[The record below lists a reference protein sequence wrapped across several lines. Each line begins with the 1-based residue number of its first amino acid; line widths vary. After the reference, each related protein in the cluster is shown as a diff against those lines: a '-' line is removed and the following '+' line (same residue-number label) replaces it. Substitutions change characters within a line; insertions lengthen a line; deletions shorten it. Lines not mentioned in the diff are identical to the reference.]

1 MTRLLPG
8 DAKMGLWGKFKRGLE
23 AVFLPHKYVVDT
35 QVINT
40 QAIEEKRQQIQL
52 AQYKLQCVQVTNS
65 AVMEEK
71 RQEIQLEQIKLQYI
85 QNQENRQFQAQQGEL
100 NHQRQKEL
108 QEYIQSVNL
117 AIHKSNIEFQ
127 RWRFEQ
133 EQTLQKELTTYGR
146 ETQLMVAEYQRET
159 AIKAAHNQA
168 EVQKIFANWPL
179 TLPPAQIL
187 ESYNHSIIPLRVFI
201 APPKVQF
208 EKFATTPQN
217 FPDIELTI
225 NQKMRD
231 FFDQYSQQGRPIEF
245 LAGAWESKRFHS
257 EASIK
262 ALFGMLKSEP
272 TLILES
278 EFDGDYLNF
287 RVAYWTIGQP
297 NYSYQTIIARL
308 SYRDILYNSAK
319 TRALTWKNTK
329 DKLIA
334 LGKTQADIEKR
345 GGDNE
350 INLKIWEEEQSLREE
365 GIEDDEL
372 EIHYKINSK
381 HFEDLYQFLIT
392 CHCLVAGWIAD
403 THHLFLHDFTPLL
416 PQLLPDLTQNIPE
429 GEVAD
434 SVIGMVISGYEQIY
448 KILETE
454 SSHRLPELI
463 LELAQGLVNLPNKSW
478 AKNQLINSVESWLR
492 LRNPVS
498 LRNRVSGESELWD
511 RVNSVVTAKDL
522 DYIEKI
528 NNLLESL
535 GETHRVNIVQAC
547 YQRGQNHCQRGEYP
561 TAIDDFTQVL
571 LLEPNSPDAN
581 YNRGLAYNKLGEYSA
596 AIEDYN
602 QTLRLNPNYVGAY
615 NNRGNAYYKLG
626 EYEKAIADYN
636 SCLALNP
643 NLPDV
648 AHNRDVAQGVWDE
661 KRRQQQTEVETKR
674 RQEEEKKRQEEAEK
688 RRQQKEFE
696 FDVITVNA
704 EGKET
709 KRERR
714 RAEFFKQD
722 LGNNISLEMVSIPG
736 GTFMMGSPE
745 NNSEKPIH
753 EVNIAAFSMAKYPIT
768 QAQWEAIMG
777 NNPSSFKGAN
787 RPVDSVTWHEA
798 QEFCQ
803 RLSQKTGKTYRL
815 PSEAEWEYACRAK
828 TGSPFHFGETITADL
843 ANYDANNTYGNG
855 PKGTYRQ
862 QTTDVGSF
870 TPNAFGLYD
879 MHGNVWEWCADPW
892 HENYTGAPDDGSVW
906 ESGGNTQYRVIRG
919 GSWYINPWYCRS
931 AIRFRNEPDSRGSI
945 FGFRVVSLPP
955 AWTL

>member
-1 MTRLLPG
+1 MEPWKWLN
-8 DAKMGLWGKFKRGLE
+8 AGLE
-23 AVFLPHKYVVDT
+23 VVSRFVLQKALVDG
-35 QVINT
+35 QRGNT
-40 QAIEEKRQQIQL
+40 DKIVANQAAMEEKRQQIQL
-52 AQYKLQCVQVTNS
+52 ANYKLQCVQVANN
-65 AVMEEK
+65 AVIEER

-85 QNQENRQFQAQQGEL
+85 QNRENREFQAQQGEL

-133 EQTLQKELTTYGR
+133 EKTLQSELATYGR

-159 AIKAAHNQA
+159 AIQAAHNQA

-187 ESYNHSIIPLRVFI
+187 ESYNNSIIPLRVFI

-278 EFDGDYLNF
+278 EFDGDYINF

-297 NYSYQTIIARL
+297 NYSYQTIISQL
-308 SYRDILYNSAK
+308 SYRDILYDSAK
-319 TRALTWKNTK
+319 TRARKWKVTK
-329 DKLIA
+329 DKLLA
-334 LGKTQADIEKR
+334 LGKTQADIDKR

-365 GIEDDEL
+365 GIDDDEL

-478 AKNQLINSVESWLR
+478 AKTQLINSVESWLKLR
-492 LRNPVS
+492 NPRNPVS
-498 LRNRVSGESELWD
+498 ELWD
-511 RVNSVVTAKDL
+511 TVNSVVTAKDL

-528 NNLLESL
+528 NNLLEYL
-535 GETHRVNIVQAC
+535 GETHWVNIIQAC
-547 YQRGQNHCQRGEYP
+547 YQRGQNHCQQGEYT

-581 YNRGLAYNKLGEYSA
+581 YNRGLAYSKLGEYQA
-596 AIEDYN
+596 AIEDYH
-602 QTLRLNPNYVGAY
+602 QTLRLNPNYVEAY
-615 NNRGNAYYKLG
+615 NNRANAYYKLG
-626 EYEKAIADYN
+626 QYEKAIADYN

-661 KRRQQQTEVETKR
+661 KRRQEV
-674 RQEEEKKRQEEAEK
+674 EKKRQEEAEK
-688 RRQQKEFE
+688 RRRQKEFE

-704 EGKET
+704 QGKET

-736 GTFMMGSPE
+736 GTFMMGAAQNEANASSDEYPQH
-745 NNSEKPIH
+745 P
-753 EVNIAAFSMAKYPIT
+753 VNIAAFSMAKYPIT
-768 QAQWEAIMG
+768 QAQWEAVLALPKIKIDLEPD
-777 NNPSSFKGAN
+777 PSYSDFKGAN

-803 RLSQKTGKTYRL
+803 RLSKETGKTYRL

-828 TGSPFHFGETITADL
+828 TESPFHFGETITADL
-843 ANYDANNTYGNG
+843 ANYDAKYIYASAPT
-855 PKGTYRQ
+855 GTYRQ

-870 TPNAFGLYD
+870 KKPNAFGLYD

-906 ESGGNTQYRVIRG
+906 ESGGNTQYRVFRG
-919 GSWYINPWYCRS
+919 GSWNHNPWNCRC
-931 AIRFRNEPDSRGSI
+931 ANRYWLGPLSRYRI
-945 FGFRVVSLPP
+945 YGFRVVSSPS

>member
-1 MTRLLPG
+1 MTRALPG
-8 DAKMGLWGKFKRGLE
+8 EAKMGLWGKFKRGLE
-23 AVFLPHKYVVDT
+23 AVFLPQKYIADT
-35 QVINT
+35 QARNT
-40 QAIEEKRQQIQL
+40 DIIVANNAEMEEKRQQIQL
-52 AQYKLQCVQVTNS
+52 AQYKLQCVQVANS
-65 AVMEEK
+65 AIIEEK

-85 QNQENRQFQAQQGEL
+85 ENQKNREF
-100 NHQRQKEL
+100 QKEL

-117 AIHKSNIEFQ
+117 AINKSNIEFQ

-133 EQTLQKELTTYGR
+133 EKTLQKELTTYGR

-159 AIKAAHNQA
+159 AIKVAHNQA

-187 ESYNHSIIPLRVFI
+187 ESYNNSLIPMRVFI

-287 RVAYWTIGQP
+287 RIAYWTIGQP
-297 NYSYQTIIARL
+297 NYSYQTIISQL
-308 SYRDILYNSAK
+308 SYRDILYDSAK
-319 TRALTWKNTK
+319 TRARKWKVTK
-329 DKLIA
+329 DKLLA
-334 LGKTQADIEKR
+334 LGKTQADIDKR

-365 GIEDDEL
+365 GIDDDEL

-403 THHLFLHDFTPLL
+403 THHLFLHDFTPLS

-478 AKNQLINSVESWLR
+478 AKNQLINSVESWLN

-498 LRNRVSGESELWD
+498 EVSELWD
-511 RVNSVVTAKDL
+511 RVNSVVIAEDL

-535 GETHRVNIVQAC
+535 GETHRVNIVKIC
-547 YQRGQNHCQRGEYP
+547 YQRGKNHYQQGEYT
-561 TAIDDFTQVL
+561 TAIDEFTQVL
-571 LLEPNSPDAN
+571 LLKPNSPDAN
-581 YNRGLAYNKLGEYSA
+581 YNRGLAYSKLGEYSA

-602 QTLRLNPNYVGAY
+602 QTLRLNPNYLRAY
-615 NNRGNAYYKLG
+615 NNRANTYYKLG

-636 SCLALNP
+636 SCLVLNP

-661 KRRQQQTEVETKR
+661 KRRQ
-674 RQEEEKKRQEEAEK
+674 EAEK
-688 RRQQKEFE
+688 RRREREFE

-704 EGKET
+704 QGKET

-736 GTFMMGSPE
+736 GTFMMGAAQNEANARSNEYPQH
-745 NNSEKPIH
+745 P
-753 EVNIAAFSMAKYPIT
+753 VNIAAFSMAKYPIT
-768 QAQWEAIMG
+768 QAQWEAVLALPKIKIDLKHD
-777 NNPSSFKGAN
+777 PSDFKGAN
-787 RPVDSVTWHEA
+787 RPVENVNWHEA

-828 TGSPFHFGETITADL
+828 TTSPFHFGETITADL
-843 ANYDANNTYGNG
+843 ANYDASNTYGNG
-855 PKGTYRQ
+855 PKGTYRK

-870 TPNAFGLYD
+870 PPNAFGLYD

-892 HENYTGAPDDGSVW
+892 HENYTGAPDNGSVW
-906 ESGGNTQYRVIRG
+906 ESGGNTQLRCLRG
-919 GSWYINPWYCRS
+919 GSWIYYPGNCRS
-931 AIRFRNEPDSRGSI
+931 AGRDRNSPDYFSLSL
-945 FGFRVVSLPP
+945 GFRVCWVVGASLVSVQDF
-955 AWTL
+955 

>member
-1 MTRLLPG
+1 MTRALPG
-8 DAKMGLWGKFKRGLE
+8 EAKMGLWGKFKRGLE
-23 AVFLPHKYVVDT
+23 AVFLPQKYIADT
-35 QVINT
+35 QARNT
-40 QAIEEKRQQIQL
+40 DIIVANNAEMEEKRQQIQL
-52 AQYKLQCVQVTNS
+52 AQYKLQCVQVANS
-65 AVMEEK
+65 AIIEEK

-85 QNQENRQFQAQQGEL
+85 ENQKNREF
-100 NHQRQKEL
+100 QKEL

-117 AIHKSNIEFQ
+117 AINKSNIEFQ

-133 EQTLQKELTTYGR
+133 EKTLQKELTTYGR

-159 AIKAAHNQA
+159 AIKVAHNQA

-187 ESYNHSIIPLRVFI
+187 ESYNNSLIPMRVFI

-287 RVAYWTIGQP
+287 RIAYWTIGQP
-297 NYSYQTIIARL
+297 NYSYQTIISQL
-308 SYRDILYNSAK
+308 SYRDILYDSAK
-319 TRALTWKNTK
+319 TRARKWKVTK
-329 DKLIA
+329 DKLLA
-334 LGKTQADIEKR
+334 LGKTQADIDKR

-365 GIEDDEL
+365 GIDDDEL

-403 THHLFLHDFTPLL
+403 THHLFLHDFTPLS

-478 AKNQLINSVESWLR
+478 AKNQLINSVGSWLN

-498 LRNRVSGESELWD
+498 EVSELWD
-511 RVNSVVTAKDL
+511 RVNSVVMAEDL

-535 GETHRVNIVQAC
+535 GETHRVNIVKIC
-547 YQRGQNHCQRGEYP
+547 YQRGKNHYQQGEYT
-561 TAIDDFTQVL
+561 TAIDEFTQVL
-571 LLEPNSPDAN
+571 LLKPNSPDAN
-581 YNRGLAYNKLGEYSA
+581 YNRGLAYGKLGEYSA

-602 QTLRLNPNYVGAY
+602 QTLRLNPNYLRAY
-615 NNRGNAYYKLG
+615 NNRANTYYKLG

-636 SCLALNP
+636 SCLVLNP

-661 KRRQQQTEVETKR
+661 KRRQ
-674 RQEEEKKRQEEAEK
+674 EAEK
-688 RRQQKEFE
+688 RRREREFE

-704 EGKET
+704 QGKET
-709 KRERR
+709 HRERR
-714 RAEFFKQD
+714 RAEFFKED

-736 GTFMMGSPE
+736 GTFMMGAAQNEANASSDEYPQH
-745 NNSEKPIH
+745 P
-753 EVNIAAFSMAKYPIT
+753 VNIAAFSMAKYPIT
-768 QAQWEAIMG
+768 QAQWEAVLALPKIKIDLKHD
-777 NNPSSFKGAN
+777 PSDFKGAN
-787 RPVDSVTWHEA
+787 RPVENVNWHEA

-828 TGSPFHFGETITADL
+828 TTSPFHFGETITADL
-843 ANYDANNTYGNG
+843 ANYDASNTYGNG
-855 PKGTYRQ
+855 PKGTYRK

-870 TPNAFGLYD
+870 PPNAFGLYD

-892 HENYTGAPDDGSVW
+892 HDNYNGAPDDGSVW
-906 ESGGNTQYRVIRG
+906 ESGANTQYRVMRG
-919 GSWYINPWYCRS
+919 GSWYYYPRYCSS
-931 AIRFRNEPDSRGSI
+931 AFHKRYEPNSRHRY

>member
-1 MTRLLPG
+1 MEPWKWLN
-8 DAKMGLWGKFKRGLE
+8 MGLEVVSRFVLQKALVDGQRG
-23 AVFLPHKYVVDT
+23 
-35 QVINT
+35 NT
-40 QAIEEKRQQIQL
+40 DKIVANQAAMEEKRQQIQL
-52 AQYKLQCVQVTNS
+52 AQYKLQCVQVANN
-65 AVMEEK
+65 AVIEEK
-71 RQEIQLEQIKLQYI
+71 RQEIQLAQIKLQYI
-85 QNQENRQFQAQQGEL
+85 QNQENREFQAEQGEL

-133 EQTLQKELTTYGR
+133 EKTLQSELATYGR

-187 ESYNHSIIPLRVFI
+187 ESYNNSLIPLRIFI

-208 EKFATTPQN
+208 ERFATTPQN

-278 EFDGDYLNF
+278 EFDGDYINF

-297 NYSYQTIIARL
+297 NYSYQTIISQL
-308 SYRDILYNSAK
+308 SYRDILYDSAK
-319 TRALTWKNTK
+319 TRARKWKVTK
-329 DKLIA
+329 DKLLA
-334 LGKTQADIEKR
+334 LGKTQADIDKR

-365 GIEDDEL
+365 GIDDDEL

-434 SVIGMVISGYEQIY
+434 SVIWMVISGYEQIY
-448 KILETE
+448 KILEAE

-478 AKNQLINSVESWLR
+478 AKNQLINSVESWLK
-492 LRNPVS
+492 LRNP
-498 LRNRVSGESELWD
+498 RNPVSELWD
-511 RVNSVVTAKDL
+511 RVNSVVMAKDL

-535 GETHRVNIVQAC
+535 GETHRVNIVKTC
-547 YQRGQNHCQRGEYP
+547 YQRGKNHCQHGEY
-561 TAIDDFTQVL
+561 TIAIDDFTQVL
-571 LLEPNSPDAN
+571 LLKPNSADAN
-581 YNRGLAYNKLGEYSA
+581 YNRGLAYSKLGEYSA
-596 AIEDYN
+596 AIEDYH

-615 NNRGNAYYKLG
+615 NNRANAYYKLG
-626 EYEKAIADYN
+626 QYEKAIADYN

-661 KRRQQQTEVETKR
+661 KRRQGQTEVETKR
-674 RQEEEKKRQEEAEK
+674 RQEEEIKRQEEAEK

-704 EGKET
+704 QGKET

-714 RAEFFKQD
+714 RAEFFKED

-736 GTFMMGSPE
+736 GTFMMGAAQNEANASSDEYPQH
-745 NNSEKPIH
+745 P
-753 EVNIAAFSMAKYPIT
+753 VNIAAFSMAKYPIT

-777 NNPSSFKGAN
+777 NNPSNFKGAN
-787 RPVDSVTWHEA
+787 RPVENVNWHQA

-803 RLSQKTGKTYRL
+803 RLSQETGKTYRL

-828 TGSPFHFGETITADL
+828 TTTPFHFGETITADL
-843 ANYDANNTYGNG
+843 ANYECNRN
-855 PKGTYRQ
+855 

-870 TPNAFGLYD
+870 PPNAFGLYD

-892 HENYTGAPDDGSVW
+892 HENYTGAPDNGSVW
-906 ESGGNTQYRVIRG
+906 ESGGNTQLRCVRG
-919 GSWYINPWYCRS
+919 GSWFNYPDVCRS
-931 AIRFRNEPDSRGSI
+931 ALRSTGRPDDFGN
-945 FGFRVVSLPP
+945 FLGFRVCWVVGASLVSVQDF
-955 AWTL
+955 

>member
-8 DAKMGLWGKFKRGLE
+8 EAKMGLWDKVKRGFE
-23 AVFLPHKYVVDT
+23 SVFLPQKYIADT
-35 QVINT
+35 QERNT
-40 QAIEEKRQQIQL
+40 KIMVANQAAMEEKRQQIQL
-52 AQYKLQCVQVTNS
+52 AQYKLQCVQVANT
-65 AVMEEK
+65 AIIEEK
-71 RQEIQLEQIKLQYI
+71 RHEIQLEQIKLQYI
-85 QNQENRQFQAQQGEL
+85 QNRENREFQAQQSEL

-133 EQTLQKELTTYGR
+133 EEKLQTELAQYNR
-146 ETQLMVAEYQRET
+146 ETQLIIAEYHRET
-159 AIKAAHNQA
+159 AIKVAHNQA

-187 ESYNHSIIPLRVFI
+187 ESCNNSLIPLRVFI

-208 EKFATTPQN
+208 ERFVEKPQN
-217 FPDIELTI
+217 FPDIELTL
-225 NQKMRD
+225 NQQLRD
-231 FFDQYSQQGRPIEF
+231 FFDHYSQQGRPIEF

-334 LGKTQADIEKR
+334 LGKTQADIDKR

-365 GIEDDEL
+365 GIDDDEL

-434 SVIGMVISGYEQIY
+434 SVIWMVISGYEQIY

-478 AKNQLINSVESWLR
+478 AKTQLINSVESWLR

-498 LRNRVSGESELWD
+498 EESELWD
-511 RVNSVVTAKDL
+511 TVNSVVTAQDV

-528 NNLLESL
+528 NNLLATL

-547 YQRGQNHCQRGEYP
+547 YQRGQNHCQQGEYT

-581 YNRGLAYNKLGEYSA
+581 YNRGLAYSKLGEYQA
-596 AIEDYN
+596 AIEDYH

-615 NNRGNAYYKLG
+615 NNRANAYYKLG

-661 KRRQQQTEVETKR
+661 KRRQEGD
-674 RQEEEKKRQEEAEK
+674 KKRQEEAEK
-688 RRQQKEFE
+688 RRRQKEFE

-704 EGKET
+704 QGKET

-736 GTFMMGSPE
+736 GTFMMGAAQNEADASSDEYPQH
-745 NNSEKPIH
+745 P
-753 EVNIAAFSMAKYPIT
+753 VNIAAFSMAKYPIT

-803 RLSQKTGKTYRL
+803 RLSQKTGKSYRL
-815 PSEAEWEYACRAK
+815 PSEAEWEYACRAQ
-828 TGSPFHFGETITADL
+828 TTSPFHFGETITADL
-843 ANYDANNTYGNG
+843 ANYDANYSYASAPT
-855 PKGTYRQ
+855 GTYRQ
-862 QTTDVGSF
+862 KTTDVGSF
-870 TPNAFGLYD
+870 PPNAFGLYD

-892 HENYTGAPDDGSVW
+892 HENYDDAPDDGSVW
-906 ESGGNTQYRVIRG
+906 ESDGNTQYRVMRG
-919 GSWYINPWYCRS
+919 GSWLYDPWNCRS
-931 AIRFRNEPDSRGSI
+931 AFRFWYEPVCRHR
-945 FGFRVVSLPP
+945 FYGFRVVSLPP

>member
-1 MTRLLPG
+1 MEPWKWLN
-8 DAKMGLWGKFKRGLE
+8 MGLEVVSRFVLQKALVDGQRG
-23 AVFLPHKYVVDT
+23 
-35 QVINT
+35 NT
-40 QAIEEKRQQIQL
+40 DKIVANQAAMEEKRQQIQL
-52 AQYKLQCVQVTNS
+52 AQYKLQCVQVANN
-65 AVMEEK
+65 AVIEEK

-85 QNQENRQFQAQQGEL
+85 QNQENRQFQAEQGEL

-133 EQTLQKELTTYGR
+133 EKTLQKELTTYGR

-159 AIKAAHNQA
+159 AIKVAHDQA

-187 ESYNHSIIPLRVFI
+187 ESYNNSLIPMRVFI

-278 EFDGDYLNF
+278 EFDGDYINF

-297 NYSYQTIIARL
+297 NYSYQTIISQL
-308 SYRDILYNSAK
+308 SYRDILYDSAK
-319 TRALTWKNTK
+319 TRARKWKVTK
-329 DKLIA
+329 DKLLA
-334 LGKTQADIEKR
+334 LGKTQADIDKR

-365 GIEDDEL
+365 GIDDDEL

-403 THHLFLHDFTPLL
+403 THHLFLHDFTPLS

-478 AKNQLINSVESWLR
+478 AKNQLINSVESWLN

-498 LRNRVSGESELWD
+498 EVSELWD
-511 RVNSVVTAKDL
+511 RVNSVVIAEDL

-535 GETHRVNIVQAC
+535 GETHRVNIVKIC
-547 YQRGQNHCQRGEYP
+547 YQRGKNHCQQGEYT

-581 YNRGLAYNKLGEYSA
+581 YNRGLAYSKLGEYSA

-602 QTLRLNPNYVGAY
+602 QTLRLNPNYLRAY
-615 NNRGNAYYKLG
+615 NNRANTYYKLG

-636 SCLALNP
+636 SCLVLNP

-661 KRRQQQTEVETKR
+661 KRRQ
-674 RQEEEKKRQEEAEK
+674 EAEK
-688 RRQQKEFE
+688 RRREREFE

-704 EGKET
+704 QGKET
-709 KRERR
+709 HRERR
-714 RAEFFKQD
+714 RAEFFKED

-736 GTFMMGSPE
+736 GTFMMGAAQNEASASSDEYPQH
-745 NNSEKPIH
+745 P
-753 EVNIAAFSMAKYPIT
+753 VNIAAFSMAKYPIT

-777 NNPSSFKGAN
+777 NNPSNFKGTN
-787 RPVDSVTWHEA
+787 RPVDSVNWHEA
-798 QEFCQ
+798 REFCQ

-815 PSEAEWEYACRAK
+815 PSEAEWEYACRAQ
-828 TGSPFHFGETITADL
+828 TTSPFHFGETITADL
-843 ANYDANNTYGNG
+843 ANYGGNCG
-855 PKGTYRQ
+855 

-870 TPNAFGLYD
+870 NKPNAFGLYD

-892 HENYTGAPDDGSVW
+892 HENYTGAPDNGSVW
-906 ESGGNTQYRVIRG
+906 ESGGNTQLRCLRG
-919 GSWYINPWYCRS
+919 GSWIVNPDGCRS
-931 AIRFRNEPDSRGSI
+931 AHRDRDSPGDFGSGS
-945 FGFRVVSLPP
+945 GFRVCWVVGASLVSVQDF
-955 AWTL
+955 

>member
-1 MTRLLPG
+1 MTRALPG
-8 DAKMGLWGKFKRGLE
+8 EAKMGLWGKFKRGLE
-23 AVFLPHKYVVDT
+23 AVFLPQKYIADT
-35 QVINT
+35 QARNT
-40 QAIEEKRQQIQL
+40 DIIVANNAEMEEKRQQIQL
-52 AQYKLQCVQVTNS
+52 AQYKLQCVQVANS
-65 AVMEEK
+65 AIIEEK

-85 QNQENRQFQAQQGEL
+85 ENQKNREF
-100 NHQRQKEL
+100 QKEL

-117 AIHKSNIEFQ
+117 AINKSNIEFQ

-133 EQTLQKELTTYGR
+133 EKTLQKELTTYGR

-159 AIKAAHNQA
+159 AIKVAHNQA

-187 ESYNHSIIPLRVFI
+187 ESYNNSLIPMRVFI

-287 RVAYWTIGQP
+287 RIAYWTIGQP
-297 NYSYQTIIARL
+297 NYSYQTIISQL
-308 SYRDILYNSAK
+308 SYRDILYDSAK
-319 TRALTWKNTK
+319 TRARKWKVTK
-329 DKLIA
+329 DKLLA
-334 LGKTQADIEKR
+334 LGKTQADIDKR

-365 GIEDDEL
+365 GIDDDEL

-403 THHLFLHDFTPLL
+403 THHLFLHDFTPLS

-478 AKNQLINSVESWLR
+478 AKNQLINSVESWLN

-498 LRNRVSGESELWD
+498 EVSELWD
-511 RVNSVVTAKDL
+511 RVNSVVIAEDL

-535 GETHRVNIVQAC
+535 GETHRVNIVKIC
-547 YQRGQNHCQRGEYP
+547 YQRGKNHYQQGEYT
-561 TAIDDFTQVL
+561 TAIDEFTQVL
-571 LLEPNSPDAN
+571 LLKPNSPDAN
-581 YNRGLAYNKLGEYSA
+581 YNRGLAYSKLGEYSA

-602 QTLRLNPNYVGAY
+602 QTLRLNPNYVEAY
-615 NNRGNAYYKLG
+615 NNRANAYYKLG
-626 EYEKAIADYN
+626 QYEKAIADYN

-661 KRRQQQTEVETKR
+661 KRRQGQTEVETKR
-674 RQEEEKKRQEEAEK
+674 RQEEEIKRQEEAEK

-704 EGKET
+704 QGKET

-714 RAEFFKQD
+714 RAEFFKED

-736 GTFMMGSPE
+736 GTFMMGAAQNEANASSDEYPQH
-745 NNSEKPIH
+745 P
-753 EVNIAAFSMAKYPIT
+753 VNIAAFSMAKYPIT

-777 NNPSSFKGAN
+777 NNPSNFKGTN
-787 RPVDSVTWHEA
+787 RPVENVNWHQA

-803 RLSQKTGKTYRL
+803 RLSQKIGKIYRL
-815 PSEAEWEYACRAK
+815 PSEAEWEYACRAQ
-828 TGSPFHFGETITADL
+828 TESPFHFGETITADL
-843 ANYDANNTYGNG
+843 ANYECNRN
-855 PKGTYRQ
+855 

-870 TPNAFGLYD
+870 SPNAFGLYD

-892 HENYTGAPDDGSVW
+892 HGNYDGAPTDGSVW
-906 ESGGNTQYRVIRG
+906 ESGGNTQSRCLRG
-919 GSWYINPWYCRS
+919 GSWFNNPGVCRS
-931 AIRFRNEPDSRGSI
+931 AFRDWFTPDY
-945 FGFRVVSLPP
+945 FYNYLGFRVCWVVGASLVSVQDF
-955 AWTL
+955 

>member
-1 MTRLLPG
+1 MEPWKWLN
-8 DAKMGLWGKFKRGLE
+8 MGLEVVSRFVLQKALVDGQRG
-23 AVFLPHKYVVDT
+23 
-35 QVINT
+35 NT
-40 QAIEEKRQQIQL
+40 DKIVANQAAMEEKRQQIQL
-52 AQYKLQCVQVTNS
+52 AQYKLQCVQVANN
-65 AVMEEK
+65 AVIEEK

-85 QNQENRQFQAQQGEL
+85 QNQENRQFQAEQGEL

-133 EQTLQKELTTYGR
+133 EKTLQKELTTYGR

-159 AIKAAHNQA
+159 AIKVAHDQA

-187 ESYNHSIIPLRVFI
+187 ESYNNSLIPMRVFI

-278 EFDGDYLNF
+278 EFDGDYINF

-297 NYSYQTIIARL
+297 NYSYQTIISQL
-308 SYRDILYNSAK
+308 SYRDILYDSAK
-319 TRALTWKNTK
+319 TRARKWKVTK
-329 DKLIA
+329 DKLLA
-334 LGKTQADIEKR
+334 LGKTQADIDKR

-365 GIEDDEL
+365 GIDDDEL

-403 THHLFLHDFTPLL
+403 THHLFLHDFTPLS

-478 AKNQLINSVESWLR
+478 AKNQLINSVESWLN

-498 LRNRVSGESELWD
+498 EVSELWD
-511 RVNSVVTAKDL
+511 RVNSVVIAEDL

-535 GETHRVNIVQAC
+535 GETHRVNIVKIC
-547 YQRGQNHCQRGEYP
+547 YQRGKNHCQQGEYT

-581 YNRGLAYNKLGEYSA
+581 YNRGLAYSKLGEYSA

-602 QTLRLNPNYVGAY
+602 QTLRLNPNYLRAY
-615 NNRGNAYYKLG
+615 NNRANTYYKLG

-636 SCLALNP
+636 SCLVLNP

-661 KRRQQQTEVETKR
+661 KRRQ
-674 RQEEEKKRQEEAEK
+674 EAEK
-688 RRQQKEFE
+688 RRREREFE

-704 EGKET
+704 QGKET
-709 KRERR
+709 HRERR
-714 RAEFFKQD
+714 RAEFFKED

-736 GTFMMGSPE
+736 GTFMMGAAQNEASASSDEYPQH
-745 NNSEKPIH
+745 P
-753 EVNIAAFSMAKYPIT
+753 VNIAAFSMAKYPIT

-777 NNPSSFKGAN
+777 NNPSNFKGTN
-787 RPVDSVTWHEA
+787 RPVDSVNWHEA
-798 QEFCQ
+798 REFCQ

-815 PSEAEWEYACRAK
+815 PSEAEWEYACRAQ
-828 TGSPFHFGETITADL
+828 TTSPFHFGETITADL
-843 ANYDANNTYGNG
+843 ANYGGNCG
-855 PKGTYRQ
+855 

-870 TPNAFGLYD
+870 NKPNAFGLYD

-892 HENYTGAPDDGSVW
+892 HENYTGAPDNGSVW
-906 ESGGNTQYRVIRG
+906 ESGGNTQLRCLRG
-919 GSWYINPWYCRS
+919 GSWFIIPVICRS
-931 AIRFRNEPDSRGSI
+931 ALRVRNSPDYFYYD
-945 FGFRVVSLPP
+945 FGFRVCWVVSASLVSVQDF
-955 AWTL
+955 

>member
-1 MTRLLPG
+1 MTRALPG
-8 DAKMGLWGKFKRGLE
+8 EAKMGLWGKFKRGLE
-23 AVFLPHKYVVDT
+23 AVFLPQKYIADT
-35 QVINT
+35 QARNT
-40 QAIEEKRQQIQL
+40 DIIVANNAEMEEKRQQIQL
-52 AQYKLQCVQVTNS
+52 AQYKLQCVQVANS
-65 AVMEEK
+65 AIIEEK

-85 QNQENRQFQAQQGEL
+85 ENQKNREF
-100 NHQRQKEL
+100 QKEL

-117 AIHKSNIEFQ
+117 AINKSNIEFQ

-133 EQTLQKELTTYGR
+133 EKTLQKELTTYGR

-159 AIKAAHNQA
+159 AIKVAHNQA

-187 ESYNHSIIPLRVFI
+187 ESYNNSLIPMRVFI

-287 RVAYWTIGQP
+287 RIAYWTIGQP
-297 NYSYQTIIARL
+297 NYSYQTIISQL
-308 SYRDILYNSAK
+308 SYRDILYDSAK
-319 TRALTWKNTK
+319 TRARKWKVTK
-329 DKLIA
+329 DKLLA
-334 LGKTQADIEKR
+334 LGKTQADIDKR

-365 GIEDDEL
+365 GIDDDEL

-403 THHLFLHDFTPLL
+403 THHLFLHDFTPLS

-478 AKNQLINSVESWLR
+478 AKNQLINSVESWLN

-498 LRNRVSGESELWD
+498 EVSELWD
-511 RVNSVVTAKDL
+511 RVNSVVIAEDL

-535 GETHRVNIVQAC
+535 GETHRVNIVKIC
-547 YQRGQNHCQRGEYP
+547 YQRGKNHYQQGEYT

-581 YNRGLAYNKLGEYSA
+581 YNRGLAYSKLGEYSA

-602 QTLRLNPNYVGAY
+602 QTLRLNPNYLRAY
-615 NNRGNAYYKLG
+615 NNRANTYYKLG

-636 SCLALNP
+636 SCLVLNP

-661 KRRQQQTEVETKR
+661 KRRQ
-674 RQEEEKKRQEEAEK
+674 EAEK
-688 RRQQKEFE
+688 RRREREFE

-704 EGKET
+704 QGKET
-709 KRERR
+709 HRERR
-714 RAEFFKQD
+714 RAEFFKED

-736 GTFMMGSPE
+736 GTFMMGAAQNEANASSDEYPQH
-745 NNSEKPIH
+745 P
-753 EVNIAAFSMAKYPIT
+753 VNIAAFSMAKYPIT

-787 RPVDSVTWHEA
+787 RPVNSVTWHEA

-803 RLSQKTGKTYRL
+803 RLSQKIGKIYRL

-828 TGSPFHFGETITADL
+828 TTSPFHFGETITADL
-843 ANYDANNTYGNG
+843 ANYDASNTYANG

-870 TPNAFGLYD
+870 PPNAFGLYD

-919 GSWYINPWYCRS
+919 GSWYYYPRYCRC
-931 AIRFRNEPDSRGSI
+931 AVRNWVGLVSRDWDY
-945 FGFRVVSLPP
+945 GFRVVSLPP

>member
-1 MTRLLPG
+1 MTRALPG
-8 DAKMGLWGKFKRGLE
+8 EAKMGLWGKFKRGLE
-23 AVFLPHKYVVDT
+23 AVFLPQKYIADT
-35 QVINT
+35 QARNT
-40 QAIEEKRQQIQL
+40 DIIVANNAEMEEKRQQIQL
-52 AQYKLQCVQVTNS
+52 AQYKLQCVQVANS
-65 AVMEEK
+65 AIIEEK

-85 QNQENRQFQAQQGEL
+85 ENQKNREF
-100 NHQRQKEL
+100 QKEL

-117 AIHKSNIEFQ
+117 AINKSNIEFQ

-133 EQTLQKELTTYGR
+133 EKTLQKELTTYGR

-159 AIKAAHNQA
+159 AIKVAHNQA

-187 ESYNHSIIPLRVFI
+187 ESYNNSLIPMRVFI

-278 EFDGDYLNF
+278 EFDGDYINF

-297 NYSYQTIIARL
+297 NYSYQTIISQL
-308 SYRDILYNSAK
+308 SYRDILYDSAK
-319 TRALTWKNTK
+319 TRARKWKVTK
-329 DKLIA
+329 DKLLA
-334 LGKTQADIEKR
+334 LGKTQADIDKR

-416 PQLLPDLTQNIPE
+416 PQLLPDLTQNIAE

-478 AKNQLINSVESWLR
+478 AKNQLINSVESWLS

-498 LRNRVSGESELWD
+498 EVSELWD
-511 RVNSVVTAKDL
+511 TVNSVVMAEDL
-522 DYIEKI
+522 DYIGKI

-535 GETHRVNIVQAC
+535 GETHLVNIVQAC
-547 YQRGQNHCQRGEYP
+547 YQRGQNHCQQGEYT

-581 YNRGLAYNKLGEYSA
+581 YNRGLAYSKLGEYQA

-615 NNRGNAYYKLG
+615 NNRANAYYKLG
-626 EYEKAIADYN
+626 QYEKAIADYN

-643 NLPDV
+643 NLPNV

-661 KRRQQQTEVETKR
+661 KRRQE
-674 RQEEEKKRQEEAEK
+674 EEEK
-688 RRQQKEFE
+688 RRRQKEFQ

-704 EGKET
+704 QGKET

-736 GTFMMGSPE
+736 GTFIMGAAQNEANASSDEYPQH
-745 NNSEKPIH
+745 P
-753 EVNIAAFSMAKYPIT
+753 VNIAAFSMAKYPIT

-777 NNPSSFKGAN
+777 DNPSSFKGAN
-787 RPVDSVTWHEA
+787 RPVNSVTWHEA

-803 RLSQKTGKTYRL
+803 RLSQKIGKIYRL
-815 PSEAEWEYACRAK
+815 PSEAEWEYACRAQ
-828 TGSPFHFGETITADL
+828 TTSPFHFGETITADL
-843 ANYDANNTYGNG
+843 ANYDASNTYANG

-870 TPNAFGLYD
+870 PPNAFGLYD

-919 GSWYINPWYCRS
+919 GSWYYYPRYCRC
-931 AIRFRNEPDSRGSI
+931 AVRNWVGLVSRDWDY
-945 FGFRVVSLPP
+945 GFRVVSLPP

>member
-8 DAKMGLWGKFKRGLE
+8 DAKMGLWDKVKRGFE
-23 AVFLPHKYVVDT
+23 SVFLPQKYIADT
-35 QVINT
+35 QERNT
-40 QAIEEKRQQIQL
+40 KIIVANNAEMEEKRQQIQL
-52 AQYKLQCVQVTNS
+52 AQYKLQCVQVANS
-65 AVMEEK
+65 AIMEEK

-85 QNQENRQFQAQQGEL
+85 ENQKNREF
-100 NHQRQKEL
+100 QKEL

-133 EQTLQKELTTYGR
+133 EKTLQSELATYGR

-179 TLPPAQIL
+179 TLTPMQIL
-187 ESYNHSIIPLRVFI
+187 ESYNNSLIPLRVI
-201 APPKVQF
+201 TAPLRVEF
-208 EKFATTPQN
+208 DRFATTPQN
-217 FPDIELTI
+217 FPDIEKFLD
-225 NQKMRD
+225 QKMRD
-231 FFDQYSQQGRPIEF
+231 FFAQYSQQGRPIHF
-245 LAGAWESKRFHS
+245 LGGAWESVRFHS
-257 EASIK
+257 EASIQ
-262 ALFGMLKSEP
+262 ALFGMLQSEP

-278 EFDGDYLNF
+278 EFDGDYINF
-287 RVAYWTIGQP
+287 RVAYWTIGQL
-297 NYSYQTIIARL
+297 NYSYQTIISQL
-308 SYRDILYNSAK
+308 SYRDILYDSAK
-319 TRALTWKNTK
+319 TRARKWKVTK
-329 DKLIA
+329 DKLLA
-334 LGKTQADIEKR
+334 LGKTQADIDKR

-365 GIEDDEL
+365 GIDDDEL

-454 SSHRLPELI
+454 SSHRLPELM
-463 LELAQGLVNLPNKSW
+463 LELAQGLVNLPNQSW
-478 AKNQLINSVESWLR
+478 AKNQLINSVESWLKLR
-492 LRNPVS
+492 NPRNPVS
-498 LRNRVSGESELWD
+498 QRNRVSELWD
-511 RVNSVVTAKDL
+511 TVNSVVMAEDL

-547 YQRGQNHCQRGEYP
+547 YQRGKKHCKQGEYT

-581 YNRGLAYNKLGEYSA
+581 YNRGLAYSKLGEYSA

-615 NNRGNAYYKLG
+615 NNRANAYYKLG

-661 KRRQQQTEVETKR
+661 KRRQRQTEIETKR
-674 RQEEEKKRQEEAEK
+674 RQEEERKRQEEAEK

-704 EGKET
+704 QGKET

-753 EVNIAAFSMAKYPIT
+753 QVNIAAFSMAKYPIT
-768 QAQWEAIMG
+768 QAQWEAVLALDKIKIDLKRD
-777 NNPSSFKGAN
+777 PSDFKGAN

-803 RLSQKTGKTYRL
+803 RLSKETGKTYRL

-828 TGSPFHFGETITADL
+828 TESPFHFGETITADL
-843 ANYDANNTYGNG
+843 ANYGSNCG
-855 PKGTYRQ
+855 

-870 TPNAFGLYD
+870 KKPNAFGLYD

-919 GSWYINPWYCRS
+919 GSWLYDPWGCRS
-931 AIRFRNEPDSRGSI
+931 ANRNRNEPGSRYRNY
-945 FGFRVVSLPP
+945 GFRVVSLPP
-955 AWTL
+955 AWTP